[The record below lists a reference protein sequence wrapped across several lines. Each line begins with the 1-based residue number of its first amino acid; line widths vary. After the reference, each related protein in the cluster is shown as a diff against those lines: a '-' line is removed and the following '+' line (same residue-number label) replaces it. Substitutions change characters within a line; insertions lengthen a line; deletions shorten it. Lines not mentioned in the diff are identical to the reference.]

1 MDMRRREF
9 LGVLGGAATTWPV
22 AARAQQTER
31 VRRIG
36 ALLGISA
43 SDPEAPPRVA
53 AFFSGL
59 HDLGWDDGRNIKIEL
74 RFGGSEANSMRAHAK
89 ELVSLAPDVI
99 LAQSNLALA
108 TLLQETRTIPIIFT
122 VIGDPVGSGFIKSL
136 ARPDS
141 NATGFTSFEPS
152 LAGKWVAFLKEI
164 APHLKRAAVILHQ
177 ETKANVEF
185 LRAVEAASASFGI
198 TITAAGV
205 HDAAEIELSVAS
217 FARQSG
223 DGGLIVFPS
232 PITNGH
238 RELIIKLAANHSLP
252 AMYAFRYFATGGGLM
267 SYGVNVVDL
276 YKRAAVYVD
285 RVLRGAKPADLPV
298 QQPTK
303 FELVINLKTAKSL
316 GLYVPPA
323 LLATADEVI
332 E

>member
-1 MDMRRREF
+1 MRREF
-9 LGVLGGAATTWPV
+9 LGVLGGAATTWPL

-36 ALLGISA
+36 ALLGIAA

-53 AFFSGL
+53 AFLFGL

-74 RFGGSEANSMRAHAK
+74 RFGGSEADSMRAYAK

-99 LAQSNLALA
+99 LTQSNLALA
-108 TLLQETRTIPIIFT
+108 TLLQETRTTPIIFT
-122 VIGDPVGSGFIKSL
+122 VIGDPVGSGFVKSL

-152 LAGKWVAFLKEI
+152 LAGKWVASLKEI

-185 LRAVEAASASFGI
+185 LRAVEAASASFGM
-198 TITAAGV
+198 TITAASV

-217 FARQSG
+217 FTRQSG
-223 DGGLIVFPS
+223 DGGLIVFPN

-238 RELIIKLAANHSLP
+238 RELIINLAANHRLP

-267 SYGVNVVDL
+267 SYGINVVDL

>member
-53 AFFSGL
+53 AFLSGL

-74 RFGGSEANSMRAHAK
+74 RFGGSEANSMRAYAK

-136 ARPDS
+136 ARPDG

-185 LRAVEAASASFGI
+185 LRAVEAASASSGI

-223 DGGLIVFPS
+223 DGGLIVFPN

-267 SYGVNVVDL
+267 SYGVNAVDL

-303 FELVINLKTAKSL
+303 FELVLNLKTAKSL

>member
-53 AFFSGL
+53 AFLSGL

-74 RFGGSEANSMRAHAK
+74 RFGGSEANSMRAYAK

-198 TITAAGV
+198 TITATGV

-232 PITNGH
+232 PITNGY

>member
-43 SDPEAPPRVA
+43 GDPEAPPRVA
-53 AFFSGL
+53 AFLSGL

-74 RFGGSEANSMRAHAK
+74 RFGGSEANSMRAYAK

-223 DGGLIVFPS
+223 DGGLIVFPN

-267 SYGVNVVDL
+267 SYGVNAVDL